1 MNTNKNNKLFDLLI
15 KQDIGV
21 GEEYKII
28 VYDMFKEIKGRI
40 TNDQTRVW
48 KMTKQIEEES
58 SKTFII
64 EKKISLWSKI
74 QWMCC

>member
-40 TNDQTRVW
+40 TNDQTRV
-48 KMTKQIEEES
+48 
-58 SKTFII
+58 
-64 EKKISLWSKI
+64 
-74 QWMCC
+74 